1 MPTKIQSFL
10 RWVRMPLGGVLAGC
24 VAMVLASCSPEQG
37 APKQS
42 AMDRMAAPPTAEL
55 PPDLVAVGDASYAET
70 RDLAP
75 GSREAQDRQRSELA
89 RTGLA
94 LEVRAKQSGLVLR
107 YVPAGSSWMG
117 SSAEDQ
123 QHMLRQLR
131 LDYSTVKPSW
141 FPNAELGVKSERH
154 REVSFAHG
162 LYVGKFEVSRSEWK
176 RVTGGLPESS
186 HFEHAPDDAPIEGVS
201 WFDSQAFVEK
211 LCVLE
216 GVPVGTYRLLTEAE
230 WEYMCR
236 AGTQTAHYAGDLR
249 LRGQS
254 HAVGLGAIAWYSGN
268 AEARYEGGID
278 SRGWPGRELPIQ
290 QAGVQARG
298 RKTPNAWGLHD
309 TIGNVLEWCADGFE
323 WEVPPHRENPFVEP
337 TDTMRVI
344 RGGGWNGYA
353 GFCRA
358 AFRTRF
364 VAGSKNNVTGLRI
377 ARVSP

>member
-1 MPTKIQSFL
+1 MAS
-10 RWVRMPLGGVLAGC
+10 C
-24 VAMVLASCSPEQG
+24 VAVVLASCSP
-37 APKQS
+37 KQ
-42 AMDRMAAPPTAEL
+42 AALNRVAADRVAAPPTTEL
-55 PPDLVAVGDASYAET
+55 PADLVAVQGAVYAEIG
-70 RDLAP
+70 DLAP

-94 LEVRAKQSGLVLR
+94 LEVRAKRSGLVLR
-107 YVPAGSSWMG
+107 YVPAGSFWMG
-117 SSAEDQ
+117 SSVEDQ
-123 QHMLRQLR
+123 QHMLRQLSM
-131 LDYSTVKPSW
+131 DYSTVKPNW
-141 FPNAELGVKSERH
+141 FASAELGVKSERRH
-154 REVSFAHG
+154 EVSFARG
-162 LYVGKFEVSRSEWK
+162 SYVGKFEVSREEWE
-176 RVTGGLPESS
+176 RVMGGLPESS
-186 HFEHAPDDAPIEGVS
+186 HFQHAPADAPIEGLS
-201 WFDSQAFVEK
+201 WFDSQAFVTK
-211 LCVLE
+211 LCALE
-216 GVPVGTYRLLTEAE
+216 GVPAGTYRLLTEAE

-236 AGTQTAHYAGDLR
+236 AGTQTAHYGGDLR

-268 AEARYEGGID
+268 AEARYEGGVD

-290 QAGVQARG
+290 QAGVQRCG

-323 WEVPPHRENPFVEP
+323 SEYPTSGEDPFVEP
-337 TDTMRVI
+337 TNTARVI

-364 VAGSKNNVTGLRI
+364 VAESKNNVTGLRI